1 MSYPAAFGY
10 NGDGVD
16 GVYKKIRLNKNIP
29 AKRDAPINSWI
40 NTVTSPVIH
49 DHTSQLASPPN
60 TPHLSRMSYPDV
72 YGYNGDGADGVDM
85 KIRLNK
91 NIPAKIYAPINLL
104 RNMASKLFNWE
115 CTLPF
120 NRTPRT
126 EKRPL

>member
-29 AKRDAPINSWI
+29 AKRDAPIN
-40 NTVTSPVIH
+40 
-49 DHTSQLASPPN
+49 
-60 TPHLSRMSYPDV
+60 
-72 YGYNGDGADGVDM
+72 
-85 KIRLNK
+85 
-91 NIPAKIYAPINLL
+91 LL